1 MLSNIIQDLKFL
13 NYVYRLKKATYGLK
27 QAPKAL
33 YERIITYLLEK
44 KFEREGADR
53 TLFINRSN
61 DELLIAQIYVDDIV
75 FGATSNDLALSFAKE
90 MKTEFKISMVDELS
104 FFLGLQIRQLK
115 DGIFLSLS
123 KYARKVVKKF
133 DLQSSKHCK
142 TPMSTTTKLS
152 KDAARKNVEKKL
164 YRIIIESLL
173 YLTASRPDISF
184 SLGACARYQ
193 ANPKQSHLMSIKRI
207 IYSLYKWNS

>member
-1 MLSNIIQDLKFL
+1 M
-13 NYVYRLKKATYGLK
+13 
-27 QAPKAL
+27 

-44 KFEREGADR
+44 KFEREGVDR

-123 KYARKVVKKF
+123 KYARKVVQKF
-133 DLQSSKHCK
+133 YLQSSKHCK

-184 SLGACARYQ
+184 SLGVCARYQ

-207 IYSLYKWNS
+207 IYLLYKWNS